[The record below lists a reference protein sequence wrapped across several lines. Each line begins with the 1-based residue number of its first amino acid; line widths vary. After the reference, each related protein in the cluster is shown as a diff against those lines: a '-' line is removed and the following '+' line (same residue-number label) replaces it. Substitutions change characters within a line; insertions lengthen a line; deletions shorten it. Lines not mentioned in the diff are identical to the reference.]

1 MDKIRTR
8 ETYLAYPEGGWTPE
22 VPILNVNAGETVG
35 YKLSVPDWV
44 YRVLQPCMVTEVGP
58 YDDFASVYTVTG
70 NDGTVIDPYEW
81 LAHGGFVAAV
91 IGDPGEVLL
100 SVTGATGLR
109 HTNYSLALPLKS
121 GGYVSTLRL
130 VGTK

>member
-1 MDKIRTR
+1 MDAIRTR
-8 ETYLAYPEGGWTPE
+8 ETYLAYPEGGWNPE
-22 VPILNVNAGETVG
+22 VPVLNVNAGETAG

-44 YRVLQPCMVTEVGP
+44 YRVMQPRIVTEVGP
-58 YDDFASVYTVTG
+58 YEDRASVYTVVG
-70 NDGTVIDPYEW
+70 NDGRVLEPYEW

-100 SVTGATGLR
+100 SVTGATGTG
-109 HTNYSLALPLKS
+109 HTNYSLALPVKS
-121 GGYVSTLRL
+121 GFRVSTLRL